1 MKGGIP
7 AVEVIRNTSPARE
20 KHPDQ
25 RFLTYP
31 GCRNAPGTEG
41 RIRPPK
47 AKTAGLIVVDK
58 DVTFI
63 LGAQDPEMRE
73 IERMLRRGSR
83 HFLHAACLGQRC
95 LARTAYDADG
105 VVRVSRAGQL
115 MPAVLLPAAPAVFV
129 ECTVAGHEPVMRVD
143 HHHPGDPGYE
153 KAPEA
158 YLEGSSL
165 GQVLRLLEM
174 EPNEAQRL
182 LAAADHCLTAAYQGA
197 CPGVDP
203 NELLFQR
210 AAWQAK
216 VGGRTL
222 GDVIDGIF
230 FAAKQV
236 RQHFDSELGEALF
249 LDPTE
254 VPLDLAEG
262 AAYAGKPV
270 RYRQLLPSGEIKE
283 MLKGADLPHIMRFM
297 DAHRAA
303 GRHVY
308 GNPHRGYAGA
318 YC

>member
-1 MKGGIP
+1 M
-7 AVEVIRNTSPARE
+7 V
-20 KHPDQ
+20 DQ
-25 RFLTYP
+25 DWVF
-31 GCRNAPGTEG
+31 
-41 RIRPPK
+41 
-47 AKTAGLIVVDK
+47 V
-58 DVTFI
+58 

-73 IERMLRRGSR
+73 IERILRRGGRS
-83 HFLHAACLGQRC
+83 FVHAARAGERC
-95 LARTAYDADG
+95 NARTAYAAEG
-105 VVRVSRAGQL
+105 VVRMSRAGRA
-115 MPAVLLPAAPAVFV
+115 MPALLLPAAPAVFV
-129 ECTVAGHEPVMRVD
+129 ECTVLGHEPVGRVD

-153 KAPEA
+153 KGPEA

-174 EPNEAQRL
+174 EANEVQRL

-203 NELLFQR
+203 GEMLFQR

-216 VGGRTL
+216 MSGRSL
-222 GDVIDGIF
+222 GDVMDGILL
-230 FAAKQV
+230 AAKLV
-236 RQHFDSELGEALF
+236 HRRFDSELGEALF

-270 RYRQLLPSGEIKE
+270 RYRQLLPGGEIKE
-283 MLKGADLPHIMRFM
+283 MLKGADLGRIERFM

-303 GRHVY
+303 GRSVY
-308 GNPHRGYAGA
+308 GNPYRGYAGA

>member
-1 MKGGIP
+1 MI
-7 AVEVIRNTSPARE
+7 
-20 KHPDQ
+20 
-25 RFLTYP
+25 
-31 GCRNAPGTEG
+31 
-41 RIRPPK
+41 
-47 AKTAGLIVVDK
+47 DK
-58 DVTFI
+58 EWVFV

-73 IERMLRRGSR
+73 IERVLRRDKHS
-83 HFLHAACLGQRC
+83 FVHAAYRGERC
-95 LARTAYDADG
+95 VARTAYEAG
-105 VVRVSRAGQL
+105 NVVRMSRAGHP

-129 ECTVAGHEPVMRVD
+129 ECTVQGHEPVMRVD

-153 KAPEA
+153 KTAEA

-174 EPNEAQRL
+174 EANETQRL
-182 LAAADHCLTAAYQGA
+182 LAAADHCLTAAYQGI

-203 NELLFQR
+203 GELLFQR

-216 VGGRTL
+216 MSGRTL
-222 GDVIDGIF
+222 SDVVDGIF
-230 FAAKQV
+230 HAAKQV
-236 RQHFDSELGEALF
+236 HRHYDSESGEALF

-270 RYRQLLPSGEIKE
+270 RYRQLLPGGEIKE
-283 MLKGADLPHIMRFM
+283 MLKGAQLAHIERFL
-297 DAHRAA
+297 AEHRAA
-303 GRHVY
+303 GRKVY